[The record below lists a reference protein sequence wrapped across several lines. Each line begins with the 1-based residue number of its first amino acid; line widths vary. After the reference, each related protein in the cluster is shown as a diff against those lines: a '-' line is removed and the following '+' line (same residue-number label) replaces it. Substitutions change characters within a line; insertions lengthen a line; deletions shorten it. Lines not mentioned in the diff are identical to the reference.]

1 MIFSAELFIASEEIN
16 LYDSSEKFWIIFE
29 STEVDAIYHPF
40 PSRNFDLEIKISTI
54 VYYSKNLPKSNIS
67 TSQIF
72 PIISIQTAHNESTG
86 KPISHRLTTPYVF
99 LLKKKKDL
107 ALIRAQSKIQVRI
120 FFNRDHPGYAYGR
133 LFASGPI
140 FLNFREF
147 NTRDRPRYI
156 SLNVN

>member
-1 MIFSAELFIASEEIN
+1 MN
-16 LYDSSEKFWIIFE
+16 LQ
-29 STEVDAIYHPF
+29 VDAIYHPF
-40 PSRNFDLEIKISTI
+40 PSRNFDLEIKINTI

-86 KPISHRLTTPYVF
+86 KPISHRLLHMCF

>member
-1 MIFSAELFIASEEIN
+1 MIFSPELFIASEEIN

-54 VYYSKNLPKSNIS
+54 VYYSKNLSKSNIS

-86 KPISHRLTTPYVF
+86 KPISHRSTTPHVF
-99 LLKKKKDL
+99 LFRKKGKKILHWFERSPRSKFESFLTAIIPGMHMADFLLPDL
-107 ALIRAQSKIQVRI
+107 S
-120 FFNRDHPGYAYGR
+120 
-133 LFASGPI
+133 S
-140 FLNFREF
+140 
-147 NTRDRPRYI
+147 
-156 SLNVN
+156 